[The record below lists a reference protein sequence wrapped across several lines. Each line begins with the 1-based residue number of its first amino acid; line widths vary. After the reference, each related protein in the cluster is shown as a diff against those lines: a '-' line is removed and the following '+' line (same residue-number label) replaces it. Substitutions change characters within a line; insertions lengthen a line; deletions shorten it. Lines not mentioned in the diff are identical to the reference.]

1 MEEESDKKTNS
12 KLYDL
17 LTAWLKDHPEVICI
31 GLASNNSD
39 IDEE

>member
-1 MEEESDKKTNS
+1 MTDTPDKKTDR

-31 GLASNNSD
+31 GLASNHFD
-39 IDEE
+39 LDEE